1 MKNKLFHPAFYAG
14 LFLTLMWI
22 SLYTQMD
29 GLRIVTH
36 YVGYLIFM
44 GMLGV
49 IVSFT
54 YVNVFYVPFK
64 NGIIR
69 NFYQKKQD
77 GKK

>member
-1 MKNKLFHPAFYAG
+1 MF
-14 LFLTLMWI
+14 
-22 SLYTQMD
+22 
-29 GLRIVTH
+29 
-36 YVGYLIFM
+36 
-44 GMLGV
+44 MLGA

-69 NFYQKKQD
+69 NFYQRKKD